1 MNHRQRVAPTDDW
14 EQLRLLAGWPEQ
26 VAYELL
32 RPVVLF
38 GRSPAERARET
49 GAPERT
55 LYRQADRF
63 DHLGMRSLF
72 TPAMVEKHRR
82 IPIEIRDHLLA
93 LKAEHPAFRVQ
104 ELTTI
109 CWVRFGRWLSH
120 HTVKRILAEGP
131 LPPVARRRFP
141 PCHQLADPP
150 ARRLA
155 VIRLYAEGWHGTSI
169 AAYLEVD
176 RKTVYNTLRR
186 WIAEGVAGLDDKSHA
201 RTGGVRVVD
210 LGTLAR
216 VRELQ
221 QNPGLGEWRVHAA
234 LRQEGIVV
242 SPRTC
247 GRIMAQ
253 NRKLYRLPGN
263 APRPAREP
271 QPLPFAATRRHQYW
285 VLDIRYLDHRLDDG
299 KVYCLSVID
308 SYSRAI
314 LASGLSRSQDL
325 GAVLLVFYAAVRQ
338 HGSPEALVTD
348 GGAVFRAKQAL
359 TIFARL
365 GIRKEQIARRQPW
378 QSLIETQ
385 FNVQRR
391 MADWPFAQA
400 ETWADLLAVH
410 DRFVVDFN
418 YQAHWAHRQR
428 EDGRHSPAEV
438 LGWVSGRQYTPEE
451 LHRIFYSTR
460 FSTRFGRKLDRIG
473 FCRFRHWRVYAER
486 GLSGVGVALWLY
498 GEHLTVEF
506 ADEPLAQYHVRYAP
520 DKRHL
525 TAVAVAQIFD
535 TPHRS
540 PQLPLWALAETE
552 WLKVIRLEPYA
563 PRRRRGGPYLQP
575 RLFS

>member
-1 MNHRQRVAPTDDW
+1 MGKRQQVTPTDDW
-14 EQLRLLAGWPEQ
+14 QQLRLLARWPEQ
-26 VAYELL
+26 VTYELL

-38 GRSPAERARET
+38 GRSPAERAKET
-49 GAPERT
+49 GAAERT

-63 DHLGMRSLF
+63 DRLGMQSLF
-72 TPAMVEKHRR
+72 APAKVEKHRR
-82 IPIEIRDHLLA
+82 IEPEIRRHLLA

-104 ELTTI
+104 ESVDI
-109 CWVRFGRWLSH
+109 CSVRFGRRLSH
-120 HTVKRILAEGP
+120 HTVKRILAEDP
-131 LPPVARRRFP
+131 PPPVARRRFP
-141 PCHQLADPP
+141 PYHDITAP
-150 ARRLA
+150 AERRLA
-155 VIRLYAEGWHGTSI
+155 VIRLHAEGWRVTTI
-169 AAYLEVD
+169 AAYLQVD
-176 RKTVYNTLRR
+176 RKTVSAVLKR
-186 WIAEGVAGLDDKSHA
+186 WIAEGVAGLDDKPHT
-201 RTGGVRVVD
+201 RKDGVRTVD
-210 LGTLAR
+210 LGTIAR

-221 QNPGLGEWRVHAA
+221 ENPGLGEWRVHAA
-234 LRQEGIVV
+234 LCQEGIFV

-247 GRIMAQ
+247 GRIMAR
-253 NRKLYRLPGN
+253 NRQLYRLPGN
-263 APRPAREP
+263 IPAPPRQPR
-271 QPLPFAATRRHQYW
+271 PLPFAATRRHQYW
-285 VLDIRYLDHRLDDG
+285 VLDIRYLDHNLGDF
-299 KVYCLSVID
+299 KVYCISVLE

-348 GGAVFRAKQAL
+348 GGGVFRAKQAL
-359 TIFARL
+359 AIYDKL

-400 ETWADLLAVH
+400 TTWSDLVAAH
-410 DRFVVDFN
+410 DRFVADFN
-418 YQAHWAHRQR
+418 YQAHWAHRRR

-438 LGWVSGRQYTPEE
+438 LGWVSGKQRTPEE

-460 FSTRFGRKLDRIG
+460 FGRKLDRVG
-473 FCRFRHWRVYAER
+473 YCRFRHWRVYGEQ
-486 GLSGVGVALWLY
+486 GLADTGVAVWLY

-520 DKRHL
+520 DKKHL
-525 TAVAVAQIFD
+525 NAVTLAQLFD
-535 TPHRS
+535 TPHRAK
-540 PQLPLWALAETE
+540 QLPLWALGDGE

-563 PRRRRGGPYLQP
+563 PRRQRREPHLQA